1 MVSINDLQE
10 VLLLHELFKEPITG
24 PLKFNMADGHHF
36 TNRLLAVTQQLIQ
49 SINQSINQSIRKG
62 LE

>member
-10 VLLLHELFKEPITG
+10 VLLLHELFELFKEPITG

-49 SINQSINQSIRKG
+49 SINQSIRKG